1 MKAIYIN
8 LDPYILAARPYFM
21 GATDVPPEL
30 PKSILPVSVTLP
42 PGETAAL
49 ICQTEATVA
58 DESATQTLPF
68 VAMAAEVGGNTI
80 TATPIATGWSP
91 RLSSALAAET
101 ASVFAVP
108 AGTSRIDVTVQL
120 CDKASSADTSLDL
133 PPITVYVRETPATGP
148 VDLVDFPVPA
158 TLSGVDLDGA
168 TWGGTAL
175 ALDAAADLEK
185 VVGTA
190 AS

>member
-8 LDPYILAARPYFM
+8 LDPYIRAARPYFK
-21 GATDVPPEL
+21 GATDTPPEL

-58 DESATQTLPF
+58 EGTQTLPF
-68 VAMAAEVGGNTI
+68 ATWTATVGGDSI
-80 TATPIATGWSP
+80 LSSAIATGYAP
-91 RLSSALAAET
+91 RLSAEFADET
-101 ASVFAVP
+101 ANVYAVP
-108 AGTSRIDVTVQL
+108 AGATEIAVTVTL
-120 CDKASSADTSLDL
+120 TDGEDTPTTLAL
-133 PPITVYVRETPATGP
+133 PPITVVVNRAAASGP
-148 VDLVDFPVPA
+148 VELVDFSVPA
-158 TLSGVDLDGA
+158 TLSGVDLAGA

-175 ALDAAADLEK
+175 ALDAAADLDK

-190 AS
+190 AAS